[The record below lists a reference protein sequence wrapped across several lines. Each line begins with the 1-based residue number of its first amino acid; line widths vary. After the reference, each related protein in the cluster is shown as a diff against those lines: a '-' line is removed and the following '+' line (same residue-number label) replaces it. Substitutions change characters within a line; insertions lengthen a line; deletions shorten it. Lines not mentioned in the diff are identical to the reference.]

1 LLENLK
7 RQNVLFDKSVR
18 QLIFQRHGV
27 YALILSWCLS
37 IFIVNVD
44 IVHCLDFYS
53 SFSVL
58 PEVNLL
64 VGTPSEEL
72 KNFVG
77 AEFYLLHAIADSK
90 VLPEVIC

>member
-1 LLENLK
+1 MLENLK

-27 YALILSWCLS
+27 YALILSWC
-37 IFIVNVD
+37 F
-44 IVHCLDFYS
+44 